1 MRSFRLAE
9 LEPLAQ
15 VPGVTLISLQKGRG
29 AEQVGELEGRFPV
42 VEFADRID
50 RDTGPF
56 LDTAAIVKNLDLV
69 VSCDTAVAH
78 LAGALGVPAWIPLS
92 FCSDWRWLKDR
103 RESPWYP
110 STRLFHQCRPSDWAS
125 AFHSMKVEL
134 EEILSGL
141 PRIASVPIDIAPGE
155 LLDRISILEI
165 KRVRI
170 ADPAKLRNV
179 RSELDQLSSTRDRWL
194 PRSPAMERLV
204 DDLLSVN
211 EAIWE
216 VEDELRE
223 CERRRDFGARFIE
236 LARSVYRNNDRRAA
250 IKRTIN
256 EQLGSSIIEEKGYR
270 AYDRARPSAA

>member
-1 MRSFRLAE
+1 
-9 LEPLAQ
+9 
-15 VPGVTLISLQKGRG
+15 
-29 AEQVGELEGRFPV
+29 
-42 VEFADRID
+42 
-50 RDTGPF
+50 
-56 LDTAAIVKNLDLV
+56 
-69 VSCDTAVAH
+69 
-78 LAGALGVPAWIPLS
+78 
-92 FCSDWRWLKDR
+92 
-103 RESPWYP
+103 
-110 STRLFHQCRPSDWAS
+110 
-125 AFHSMKVEL
+125 MKVEL